1 MGMSHQTVLG
11 LGASA
16 VHRLGYVEWGSP
28 ENPDLLFCVHGL
40 TRTGRDFDYI
50 AAALEDRYRVV
61 CPDVLGRGV
70 SDWSENSADYNN
82 LQYVADAMAVL
93 ARTGRESM
101 DWLGTSMG
109 GLMGMIAA
117 SLPGTPVKRL
127 ILNDIGPVVP
137 QAALQRI
144 ADYVGSDPRFED
156 FGAAEQYLRT
166 VHAPFGNLSD
176 AQWRHLTRHSVRQRE
191 DGGYALRYDPKIAE
205 AFKALAPEDIE
216 MWEIWDRIEVP
227 VLVLRGETSDLLLAD
242 VAEEM
247 TKRGPK
253 AELVEFPDCGHA
265 PALMDPAQIA
275 VVRDWLV
282 ARR

>member
-1 MGMSHQTVLG
+1 
-11 LGASA
+11 
-16 VHRLGYVEWGSP
+16 
-28 ENPDLLFCVHGL
+28 
-40 TRTGRDFDYI
+40 
-50 AAALEDRYRVV
+50 V

-275 VVRDWLV
+275 VVRDWLL
-282 ARR
+282 R